1 MKGGIITKDRAM
13 TTLTAFNLFLDNSIC
28 TIITIQSGGGLLFK
42 LTLNPDTESPFILNR
57 SNTPLAEVRGLIIK
71 LVFINETGDRYAI
84 FNGPVQL
91 TRLSDTT
98 QNEFL
103 SECGIQDHVFAKTLD
118 EYLEPICPCILMKNP
133 KLSLFN
139 FFKIHEAVKRSGN
152 KNANFIF
159 DQIAGNIL
167 TNPSKPSDLTAEHKG
182 KTFDIGLIVMEHLE
196 GFSTL
201 YDNNK
206 TSVTPDFIKMLVIFE
221 LCKLFKLRLLHG
233 DFHRNNFMINPAYE
247 YIDGRLGRAI
257 IIDFGASFM
266 HQYPPIDTFNMMQ
279 VVDYNFST
287 DVPIFAVGEVATNPV
302 YQWLRVPLQDY
313 PAWNA
318 ELKLISDARDVK
330 KAEFLA
336 HVSSAS
342 AVTSGT
348 TIGGRRVQ
356 TMRVQPM
363 IRHKD
368 TYAILNKYNVFN
380 KHSAINKY
388 NVFNKL
394 DPDNVFTRAF
404 IKNYIHDELRNIKAT
419 GLGIKK
425 RKMSRRLK
433 RARFIRRTKYN
444 KKKQ

>member
-1 MKGGIITKDRAM
+1 MRGGIITKDRAM
-13 TTLTAFNLFLDNSIC
+13 ATLDAFNSFLDNSIC
-28 TIITIQSGGGLLFK
+28 TIITIQSAGGLLFK
-42 LTLNPDTESPFILNR
+42 LTLNPDIESPFILNR

-71 LVFINETGDRYAI
+71 LVFINETGGRYAI
-84 FNGPVQL
+84 FNGPTQL

-103 SECGIQDHVFAKTLD
+103 SECGIQDHVFTKTLD

-133 KLSLFN
+133 KLSMFN
-139 FFKIHEAVKRSGN
+139 FFKIHEAVIRSGN
-152 KNANFIF
+152 KNAKFIF
-159 DQIAGNIL
+159 DKIAGSVVL
-167 TNPSKPSDLTAEHKG
+167 TQSPSDLTVGHKG
-182 KTFDIGLIVMEHLE
+182 ETFDIGLIVMEHLE
-196 GFSTL
+196 GFDTL
-201 YDNNK
+201 YNINK
-206 TSVTPDFIKMLVIFE
+206 TSVTPDFNKMLVIFE
-221 LCKLFKLRLLHG
+221 LYKLFNLRLLHG
-233 DFHRNNFMINPAYE
+233 DFHQSNFMINPTYE

-266 HQYPPIDTFNMMQ
+266 HQYPPIDDSNMMQ
-279 VVDYNFST
+279 VVDYNFLT

-313 PAWNA
+313 TAWNA

-336 HVSSAS
+336 HVSSA
-342 AVTSGT
+342 VTSGT
-348 TIGGRRVQ
+348 AIGGRRVQ
-356 TMRVQPM
+356 TMRVQP
-363 IRHKD
+363 IKD

-388 NVFNKL
+388 NIFNKL

-419 GLGIKK
+419 GLGVKK

>member
-1 MKGGIITKDRAM
+1 MRGGIITKDPAM
-13 TTLTAFNLFLDNSIC
+13 TTLVAFNLFLDNSTC
-28 TIITIQSGGGLLFK
+28 TIITIQSTGGLLFK
-42 LTLNPDTESPFILNR
+42 LTLNPDMESPFILNR

-71 LVFINETGDRYAI
+71 LVFINETGGKYAI
-84 FNGPVQL
+84 FNGPTKL
-91 TRLSDTT
+91 TSLSNIN
-98 QNEFL
+98 QVEFL
-103 SECGIQDHVFAKTLD
+103 TECGIQEYVFANTLD
-118 EYLEPICPCILMKNP
+118 EYLEPICPSILMKNP
-133 KLSLFN
+133 KLSISN
-139 FFKIHEAVKRSGN
+139 FFKIYEAVTRSGN
-152 KNANFIF
+152 KNAKFIF
-159 DQIAGNIL
+159 DQIAHSIVL
-167 TNPSKPSDLTAEHKG
+167 TQSPSDLTVG
-182 KTFDIGLIVMEHLE
+182 NNNGDTFDIGLIVMEHLE
-196 GFSTL
+196 GFNTL
-201 YDNNK
+201 YNINK
-206 TSVTPDFIKMLVIFE
+206 TSVTPDFNKMLVIFE
-221 LCKLFKLRLLHG
+221 LYKLFNLKLLHG
-233 DFHRNNFMINPAYE
+233 DFHQNNFMINPAYE

-266 HQYPPIDTFNMMQ
+266 HQYPPIDDSNMMQ

-302 YQWLRVPLQDY
+302 YQWLRVPLEHY
-313 PAWNA
+313 PVWNA
-318 ELKLISDARDVK
+318 ELKLISDTRDVK

-342 AVTSGT
+342 AVTSAT

-356 TMRVQPM
+356 TMRVQP
-363 IRHKD
+363 IKD
-368 TYAILNKYNVFN
+368 TYTIL
-380 KHSAINKY
+380 NKY